1 MFCLYHFRAKIHGVI
16 IARNYMIARNYLIAC
31 NYKIAQF
38 CKKLLAIA
46 CHYKIARYCTKL
58 HRVALIDTQFR
69 GRSQFT
75 FTI

>member
-1 MFCLYHFRAKIHGVI
+1 M
-16 IARNYMIARNYLIAC
+16 IARNYMIAC

-58 HRVALIDTQFR
+58 QDYQITAVHAVTRLQRFAAFKLHEIACELQ
-69 GRSQFT
+69 
-75 FTI
+75 